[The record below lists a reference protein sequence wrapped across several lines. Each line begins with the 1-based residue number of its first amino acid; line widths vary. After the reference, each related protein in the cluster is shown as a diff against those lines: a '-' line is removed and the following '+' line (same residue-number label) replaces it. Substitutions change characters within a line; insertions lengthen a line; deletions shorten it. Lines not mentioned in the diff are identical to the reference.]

1 MAGRTVTIELGGK
14 ERRLKYDLNAIAEIS
29 DRLNIT
35 VKLNNFA
42 EDLMSTPLSFSAL
55 RVLLWAGLI
64 WKEPDLTEK
73 EVGAWVDLDNMGEV
87 WERFFTLFGDKFSA
101 KVEEAIGQMSATSE
115 IPTVPTPPPDLEI
128 SSESLTEPSESAPVS
143 SGT

>member
-14 ERRLKYDLNAIAEIS
+14 ERHLKYDLNSLAEIG

-35 VKLNNFA
+35 VKLNTFA
-42 EDLMSTPLSFSAL
+42 EDLMSTPLSPSAL
-55 RVLLWAGLI
+55 RVLLWAGLRH
-64 WKEPDLTEK
+64 EDPELTIEQA
-73 EVGAWVDLDNMGEV
+73 GSWVDLDNIGEV

-115 IPTVPTPPPDLEI
+115 TAEAAPPVDSETSSKSPTA
-128 SSESLTEPSESAPVS
+128 PSESAPIS
-143 SGT
+143 SGV